1 MEWIIREVTPVICD
15 RVKGAIQCW
24 NYFNQVPPN
33 LFEEI
38 YRWLGLE
45 LNEVI
50 HGESEDAS
58 EDASEEREVLA
69 TFDSIRVVNIDQHPD
84 GSGAT

>member
-24 NYFNQVPPN
+24 IYFNQVP
-33 LFEEI
+33 LILLEEI

-50 HGESEDAS
+50 EGESE
-58 EDASEEREVLA
+58 EASEEREVLT